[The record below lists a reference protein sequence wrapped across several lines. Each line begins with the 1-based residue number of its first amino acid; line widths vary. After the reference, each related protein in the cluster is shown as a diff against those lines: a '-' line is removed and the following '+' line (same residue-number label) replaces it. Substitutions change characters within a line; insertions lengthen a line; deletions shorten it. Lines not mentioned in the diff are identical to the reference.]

1 MQGLFGR
8 GAVMWPVLESC
19 RATGDWGRGETSDMA
34 LCAEGLTT
42 YEAFTGT
49 TTGRGF
55 ALYHDA
61 RTTLLYTYEASTVCR
76 GRSDQGT
83 VGRVLR
89 GHGLRLLYML
99 EASILYIG
107 V

>member
-1 MQGLFGR
+1 M
-8 GAVMWPVLESC
+8 
-19 RATGDWGRGETSDMA
+19 
-34 LCAEGLTT
+34 CAIPT

-76 GRSDQGT
+76 GRC
-83 VGRVLR
+83 VGGAVHALV
-89 GHGLRLLYML
+89 GWSQL
-99 EASILYIG
+99 G
-107 V
+107 VVP